1 MLDVQLS
8 TEPLLSQSYSN
19 SILDVEDDDD
29 DAEAVR
35 PGDVLSYSVH
45 KLHERLDEVNEG
57 SWVSLGCYHW
67 HSL

>member
-1 MLDVQLS
+1 VVEEDAAVEEDVVV
-8 TEPLLSQSYSN
+8 EE
-19 SILDVEDDDD
+19 DVEEDDDD
-29 DAEAVR
+29 AKAVR